1 MIMKLLVMKYGY
13 HVLMGNWID
22 WHLVAQIG
30 SIIEVQ
36 MVCIKSQPFA
46 Q

>member
-1 MIMKLLVMKYGY
+1 MKLVVMKYGY
-13 HVLMGNWID
+13 RVLMGNLID
-22 WHLVAQIG
+22 WHLVSQIG

-36 MVCIKSQPFA
+36 MLCIKSQPFA